1 MNIAE
6 KLVKLRKEK
15 GFTQEKLCE
24 LLDISISSIRNY
36 ENIKKPREP
45 QNDIL
50 LKFADFYNVSTEYLL
65 NDEITNKTNENIN
78 IGNELQIS
86 DEAIKAIK
94 EISTY
99 HLSNILNTFLENKF
113 ITRIMMIL
121 HKIESLYIIQ
131 KNYICLFC
139 SLFDFYEFF
148 INSFENT
155 NKVDIKNSI
164 DILTLYKCKVKEAI
178 TFIDNCYYLDKDLFF
193 NIYEL
198 ENILN
203 KILLSFNNNDED
215 NILNNIT
222 NTIYD
227 NLSLF
232 SELSTQMFKNTLIH
246 INYNKFEF
254 NEFINDF
261 ISNIAP
267 PIYGHCEIYQPELEN
282 YYKYSS
288 SSNQKENLDYIKN
301 NINSSSNNDLINFIK
316 KELIKDE

>member
-99 HLSNILNTFLENKF
+99 HLSNILFL
-113 ITRIMMIL
+113 I
-121 HKIESLYIIQ
+121 
-131 KNYICLFC
+131 
-139 SLFDFYEFF
+139 
-148 INSFENT
+148 
-155 NKVDIKNSI
+155 
-164 DILTLYKCKVKEAI
+164 
-178 TFIDNCYYLDKDLFF
+178 
-193 NIYEL
+193 
-198 ENILN
+198 
-203 KILLSFNNNDED
+203 
-215 NILNNIT
+215 
-222 NTIYD
+222 
-227 NLSLF
+227 
-232 SELSTQMFKNTLIH
+232 
-246 INYNKFEF
+246 
-254 NEFINDF
+254 
-261 ISNIAP
+261 
-267 PIYGHCEIYQPELEN
+267 
-282 YYKYSS
+282 
-288 SSNQKENLDYIKN
+288 
-301 NINSSSNNDLINFIK
+301 
-316 KELIKDE
+316 